1 MRLNPHRFAF
11 TALIGA
17 LAALPPLSIDMGLP
31 ALGTLQSSLGAS
43 AAEASGTL
51 SLFLYGFA
59 AGQLVMGPLSDRFG
73 RRPVMLVG
81 LAIYAVFGMACA
93 VAWSPGWLLFF
104 RLIEGVGASGGSTL
118 AMAIVRDLFTG
129 QAGRI
134 KMSAVSMVIV
144 IAPII
149 APGIGATLLQFGEWR
164 FIYVTLGLSGIA
176 LFVAAYVGLDETHQA
191 DPGTQI
197 NLIGRYAAV
206 FHSKRS
212 LGYAM
217 VNACGSGA
225 LFSFIGTSSLVLMGQ
240 MGMSARD
247 FAFTFAMTSGGILLG
262 STLNNIAARRA
273 VPPWIPLT
281 AGLCLAPL
289 AALAATGFLLA
300 GVVGPLTF
308 VPFIILAGMSR
319 GMINSNATHAALEPV
334 PHHAGAASALLG
346 FAQIASSGTAGVIV
360 AIAFPR
366 YGALAVTVS
375 MAIYSL
381 LALAAWGWVETRHP
395 APPIEKDV

>member
-149 APGIGATLLQFGEWR
+149 APSIGATLLQFGEWR

-319 GMINSNATHAALEPV
+319 GMINSNATHAALEPM

-381 LALAAWGWVETRHP
+381 LALAAWGWVEACHP

>member
-1 MRLNPHRFAF
+1 MRLNPNRFAF

-31 ALGTLQSSLGAS
+31 ALGILQSDLGAT

-93 VAWSPGWLLFF
+93 LAWSPGWLLFF

-118 AMAIVRDLFTG
+118 AMAIVRDLFSG

-149 APGIGATLLQFGEWR
+149 APSIGSVMLEFGGWQFIYATLA
-164 FIYVTLGLSGIA
+164 LSGVA
-176 LFVAAYVGLDETHQA
+176 LFAAAYFGLHETRPA
-191 DPGTQI
+191 DPDARI
-197 NLIGRYAAV
+197 DVIGRYAAV
-206 FHSKRS
+206 FRS
-212 LGYAM
+212 RRTLGFAM
-217 VNACGSGA
+217 VNAAGSGA

-240 MGMSARD
+240 MGMSKFI
-247 FAFTFAMTSGGILLG
+247 FASMFAMTSSGILLG
-262 STLNNIAARRA
+262 SSLNNLFARRA
-273 VPPWIPLT
+273 VAPSKPLA

-289 AALAATGFLLA
+289 ASLAASGFLWA
-300 GVVGPLTF
+300 DIVTPLTF
-308 VPFIILAGMSR
+308 VPFVVLLGMSR
-319 GMINSNATHAALEPV
+319 GLIASNATHAALEPV
-334 PHHAGAASALLG
+334 PLHAGAASSLLG
-346 FAQIASSGTAGVIV
+346 FAQVASSGTAGVLV
-360 AIAFPR
+360 SVAFPR

-375 MAIYSL
+375 MLIYSL
-381 LALAAWGWVETRHP
+381 LALLAWRWVETSHP
-395 APPIEKDV
+395 AAHAEQGH

>member
-1 MRLNPHRFAF
+1 MRLNPNSFAF
-11 TALIGA
+11 TGLIGA

-31 ALGTLQSSLGAS
+31 ALGILQSDLGAT
-43 AAEASGTL
+43 ATEASGTL

-59 AGQLVMGPLSDRFG
+59 VGQLVMGPLSDRFG

-118 AMAIVRDLFTG
+118 AMAIVRDLFSG

-149 APGIGATLLQFGEWR
+149 APTIGATLLVFGEWR
-164 FIYVTLGLSGIA
+164 FIYVTLGLSGVA
-176 LFVAAYVGLDETHQA
+176 LFVAAYFGLEETRPA
-191 DPGTQI
+191 DPSARI

-206 FHSKRS
+206 FRSKRT
-212 LGYAM
+212 LGYAL

-240 MGMSARD
+240 MGMSATS
-247 FAFTFAMTSGGILLG
+247 FAMTFAMTSGGILLG
-262 STLNNIAARRA
+262 SSLNNLFARRA

-281 AGLCLAPL
+281 AGMVIAPL
-289 AALAATGFLLA
+289 AAMVATGFLAVDIVSPITL
-300 GVVGPLTF
+300 
-308 VPFIILAGMSR
+308 VPFVILVGMSR
-319 GMINSNATHAALEPV
+319 GMINANATHAALEPV
-334 PHHAGAASALLG
+334 PLHAGAASALLG
-346 FAQIASSGTAGVIV
+346 FLQVGSSATAAVLVAS
-360 AIAFPR
+360 AFPR

-381 LALAAWGWVETRHP
+381 LAVVAWRWVETRHP
-395 APPIEKDV
+395 AEKGI

>member
-1 MRLNPHRFAF
+1 MRLNPHSFAF

-31 ALGTLQSSLGAS
+31 ALGALQSDLGAT

-73 RRPVMLVG
+73 RRPVMLMG
-81 LAIYAVFGMACA
+81 LAIYAAFGMACA

-104 RLIEGVGASGGSTL
+104 RLIEGIGASGGSTL

-149 APGIGATLLQFGEWR
+149 APSIGATLLQFGEWR

-176 LFVAAYVGLDETHQA
+176 LFVAAYFGLGETHQA
-191 DPGTQI
+191 DPGSRI
-197 NLIGRYAAV
+197 DLIGRYAAV
-206 FHSKRS
+206 IGSRRS
-212 LGYAM
+212 VGYALI
-217 VNACGSGA
+217 NAAGSGA

-247 FAFTFAMTSGGILLG
+247 FALTFALTSGGILLG

-289 AALAATGFLLA
+289 AAMAATGFLLA
-300 GVVGPLTF
+300 GVVSPLTF

-346 FAQIASSGTAGVIV
+346 FAQVASSGTAGVLV
-360 AIAFPR
+360 ALAFPR

-375 MAIYSL
+375 MVIYSL
-381 LALAAWGWVETRHP
+381 LALLAWRWVETRHP
-395 APPIEKDV
+395 ALHAEKGI